1 MSNVKPQVQ
10 FICLRDAIS
19 SDKVTNLDV
28 VVRITVPE
36 IKTNQ
41 QRPPLNLG
49 LVIDRS
55 GSMHGDKME
64 YARQA
69 AIYAVQQLSKGDV
82 ETVQGDRLSVT
93 IYDDEVEVIIPSQIV
108 TDKSNI
114 IKRIEK
120 IQPDGMTALYDG
132 WLEGATQVSQH
143 LQPEYLNR
151 VILLSDGLANIGE
164 TNPDVIGN
172 SVHGLSQRGVSTTTM
187 GIGDD
192 FNEDLMQGMAL
203 SGDGNYYYIQNPE
216 QLPNIFTGELQ
227 GIMAT
232 IGQKVSLGIRTF
244 AGVKVVDV
252 FNDLEK
258 TEFGNYKLPNL
269 VAGNDI
275 DVVLRL
281 KIPAMAKSECLVNFR
296 LAYDDGETQSRKVS
310 HHKLQLPVV
319 TSSQL
324 NDYPFNE
331 EVKAKVAKLMAS
343 RAKEE
348 AIKNLDR
355 GDIAG
360 TKERL
365 QMAKQEMMT
374 SGISLEMMAPEMAEM
389 NDLLDD
395 LERGKT
401 KSMRKNAQYQ
411 NYQKRRNRP

>member
-55 GSMHGDKME
+55 GSMQGDKME

-69 AIYAVQQLSKGDV
+69 AIYAVQQLS
-82 ETVQGDRLSVT
+82 ERDRLSVT
-93 IYDDEVEVIIPSQIV
+93 IYDDEVEVIIPSQLA
-108 TDKSNI
+108 TDKENI
-114 IKRIEK
+114 IQHIKK
-120 IQPDGMTALYDG
+120 ITPDGMTALYDG
-132 WLEGATQVSQH
+132 WLEGATQVSKH
-143 LQPEYLNR
+143 LQPESLNR
-151 VILLSDGLANIGE
+151 VILLSDGLANVGE
-164 TNPDVIGN
+164 TNPDIIGN
-172 SVHGLSQRGVSTTTM
+172 GINGLSQRGVSTTTM

-192 FNEDLMQGMAL
+192 FNEDLMEGIAL
-203 SGDGNYYYIQNPE
+203 CGDGNYYYIQNPE

-324 NDYPFNE
+324 NEYPFNE

>member
-1 MSNVKPQVQ
+1 MSNIKPLVQ

-41 QRPPLNLG
+41 KRPMLNLG

-55 GSMHGDKME
+55 GSMHGAKME

-69 AIYAVQQLSKGDV
+69 AIYGVQQLL
-82 ETVQGDRLSVT
+82 ECDRLSVT
-93 IYDDEVEVIIPSQIV
+93 IYDDEVEVIIPSQQV
-108 TDKSNI
+108 KDKSDIINR
-114 IKRIEK
+114 IKR

-143 LQPEYLNR
+143 LQPESLNR
-151 VILLSDGLANIGE
+151 VILLSDGLANVGE

-172 SVHGLSQRGVSTTTM
+172 DVHGLSKRGVSTTTM

-192 FNEDLMQGMAL
+192 FNEDLMQGIAL
-203 SGDGNYYYIQNPE
+203 SGDGNYYYIQNPD
-216 QLPNIFTGELQ
+216 QLPTIFNAELQ

-232 IGQKVSLGIRTF
+232 IGQRVSLGVRTF
-244 AGVKVVDV
+244 AGVELVDV

-258 TEFGNYKLPNL
+258 TEYGNYKLPNL
-269 VAGNDI
+269 IAGNEFDM
-275 DVVLRL
+275 VLRL

-296 LAYDDGETQSRKVS
+296 LAYDDSETQSRKVS

-319 TSSQL
+319 NSAQL
-324 NDYPFNE
+324 HDYPFNE
-331 EVKAKVAKLMAS
+331 KVKTKVAQLVAS

-348 AIKNLDR
+348 AVRNLDR
-355 GDIAG
+355 GDIQG
-360 TKERL
+360 TRERL
-365 QMAKQEMMT
+365 QMAKQEMMD

-389 NDLLDD
+389 DDLLQD
-395 LERGKT
+395 LDEGKT
-401 KSMRKNAQYQ
+401 KSMRKNAQFQ
-411 NYQKRRNRP
+411 NYNKRRSRP

>member
-1 MSNVKPQVQ
+1 M
-10 FICLRDAIS
+10 
-19 SDKVTNLDV
+19 
-28 VVRITVPE
+28 
-36 IKTNQ
+36 
-41 QRPPLNLG
+41 
-49 LVIDRS
+49 
-55 GSMHGDKME
+55 
-64 YARQA
+64 
-69 AIYAVQQLSKGDV
+69 
-82 ETVQGDRLSVT
+82 
-93 IYDDEVEVIIPSQIV
+93 
-108 TDKSNI
+108 
-114 IKRIEK
+114 
-120 IQPDGMTALYDG
+120 
-132 WLEGATQVSQH
+132 
-143 LQPEYLNR
+143 
-151 VILLSDGLANIGE
+151 
-164 TNPDVIGN
+164 
-172 SVHGLSQRGVSTTTM
+172 
-187 GIGDD
+187 
-192 FNEDLMQGMAL
+192 
-203 SGDGNYYYIQNPE
+203 
-216 QLPNIFTGELQ
+216 
-227 GIMAT
+227 
-232 IGQKVSLGIRTF
+232 
-244 AGVKVVDV
+244 DV